1 MKESEMAFIDEK
13 TPFVTIDPASFCPNI
28 ENIIRDDEDEI
39 PIKFSRNHER
49 FKTMHH
55 NTE

>member
-28 ENIIRDDEDEI
+28 ENIIRDDDE
-39 PIKFSRNHER
+39 IKFSRNHER